1 MLCLQVPLAPPM
13 AIGEDRAIDHPMK
26 MTDGSGMKCQS
37 IEAEMKNVI
46 LILTLT
52 CFVCPLVADQPAVKP
67 RVAEPTTQMAPM
79 RDGIELSTNVF
90 LPEGAGP
97 WPTILQRTPY
107 GKSKQGKPY
116 VPAGYAYVSQDQRG
130 RGDSEGEYRPHEAE
144 IEDGYDTVEWI
155 ARQPWCNGKI
165 GMVGASASGIAAN
178 LAAASAPPHLTAAF
192 IRVAPHSL
200 FYEGRFIG
208 GVFKEADTGNWMRR
222 QGVGE
227 EAIRAYKKRVILDDR
242 WLETDLVFH
251 REKIQIPIYNAGGW
265 YDLFSLGS
273 VSNFQ
278 YLQHDG
284 HAGARGKQRLVMGPV
299 GHGRLRG
306 DLEYPEAAALSDLAM
321 PFFDYWLKGIDNGF
335 TNQPPIRY
343 YMMASARRGSPS
355 RKNGWRTAQ
364 TWPPQSAESVR
375 FYLHDDSRLALSKPS
390 SAVGE
395 SKYKFDPTNPVPTKG
410 GLNLTLPLGPM
421 DQREIGERSDY
432 LRFQTEPLA
441 KDLIVAGKIDL
452 ELWASTDG
460 PDTDFMV
467 KLVDVYPDGYEALV
481 LDTALR
487 TRYRF
492 GRRAEDVRMMDP
504 NKPEKMVIDMWNTAI
519 IFEQGHRLAVHITSS
534 NSPRFEV
541 NPNTGDPPGE
551 DITPPRTALNTIYH
565 NAGQPTALV
574 MSVMSSTE

>member
-1 MLCLQVPLAPPM
+1 
-13 AIGEDRAIDHPMK
+13 
-26 MTDGSGMKCQS
+26 
-37 IEAEMKNVI
+37 MKNAL
-46 LILTLT
+46 LILTAT
-52 CFVCPLVADQPAVKP
+52 CCVYPLLADQPTVQAP
-67 RVAEPTTQMAPM
+67 ITGPTTKMVPM
-79 RDGIELSTNVF
+79 RDGIELSANVF
-90 LPEGAGP
+90 LPEGTGP

-107 GKSKQGKPY
+107 GKSKQGRPY
-116 VPAGYAYVSQDQRG
+116 VSAGYAYVSQDQRG
-130 RGDSEGEYRPHEAE
+130 RGDSEGDYTPHESDL
-144 IEDGYDTVEWI
+144 EDGYDTVEWV
-155 ARQPWCNGKI
+155 AEQPWCNGKVA
-165 GMVGASASGIAAN
+165 MVGASASGIAAN

-227 EAIRAYKKRVILDDR
+227 EAIREYKKRVILDDR

-251 REKIQIPIYNAGGW
+251 RDKIQIPIYNAGGW

-278 YLQHDG
+278 YLQNEG
-284 HAGARGKQRLVMGPV
+284 HAGARGKQRLVMGPI

-306 DLEYPEAAALSDLAM
+306 DLEYPDARGAADWEM
-321 PFFDYWLKGIDNGF
+321 QFFDYWLKGIDNGF
-335 TNQPPIRY
+335 TSEPPVRY

-355 RKNGWRTAQ
+355 PKNGWRSAQ
-364 TWPPQSAESVR
+364 SWPPHSAQSVR
-375 FYLHDDSRLALSKPS
+375 FYLHDDLRLSRLQPS
-390 SAVGE
+390 SAAGQ
-395 SKYKFDPTNPVPTKG
+395 SSYKFDPANPVPTKG
-410 GLNLTLPLGPM
+410 GLNLTLPLGPI
-421 DQREIGERSDY
+421 DQREIGQRIDY
-432 LRFQTEPLA
+432 LRFETEPLDE
-441 KDLIVAGKIDL
+441 DLVVAGKIDL

-492 GRRAEDVRMMDP
+492 GRRAEDVQMMEP
-504 NKPEKMVIDMWNTAI
+504 NKPEKMIVDMWNTAI
-519 IFEQGHRLAVHITSS
+519 TFEKGHRLAVHITSS

-541 NPNTGDPPGE
+541 NANTGDAPG
-551 DITPPRTALNTIYH
+551 DDSTPPRTALNTIYH
-565 NAGQPTALV
+565 NAQQPTALV
-574 MSVMSSTE
+574 MSVMPTAE

>member
-1 MLCLQVPLAPPM
+1 
-13 AIGEDRAIDHPMK
+13 
-26 MTDGSGMKCQS
+26 MTCQS
-37 IEAEMKNVI
+37 IEDEMKNAI
-46 LILTLT
+46 LILTAV
-52 CFVCPLVADQPAVKP
+52 CFVCPVSADQPGVSVKP
-67 RVAEPTTQMAPM
+67 RVAEPKMEMAPM
-79 RDGIELSTNVF
+79 RDAVGLSTNIF
-90 LPEGAGP
+90 LPEGTGP

-107 GKSKQGKPY
+107 GKSIRGEPY
-116 VPAGYAYVSQDQRG
+116 VSAGYAYVSQDQRG

-155 ARQPWCNGKI
+155 AKQPWCNGKV

-200 FYEGRFIG
+200 FFEGRFIG

-222 QGVGE
+222 QGVAE
-227 EAIRAYKKRVILDDR
+227 DAIRAYKKRVILDDR
-242 WLETDLVFH
+242 WMKTDLVFH
-251 REKIQIPIYNAGGW
+251 RDKIEIPIYNVGGW

-278 YLQHDG
+278 YLQNDG
-284 HAGARGKQRLVMGPV
+284 NSGARGKQRLVMGPI

-306 DLEYPEAAALSDLAM
+306 DLEYPNARLDADPAL

-335 TNQPPIRY
+335 TDEPPISY

-355 RKNGWRTAQ
+355 PKNGWRTAQ
-364 TWPPQSAESVR
+364 TWPPQNAQSVR
-375 FYLHDDSRLALSKPS
+375 FYLHDDSRLARTKPS
-390 SAVGE
+390 SAAGA
-395 SKYKFDPTNPVPTKG
+395 SSYKFDPANPVPTKG

-421 DQREIGERSDY
+421 DQRKIGQRNDY
-432 LRFQTEPLA
+432 LRFESEPLDE
-441 KDLIVAGKIDL
+441 DLVVAGKIDL

-460 PDTDFMV
+460 RDTDFMI

-492 GRRAEDVRMMDP
+492 GRRAEDVQMMEA
-504 NKPEKMVIDMWNTAI
+504 NKPEKMMIDMWNTAI
-519 IFEQGHRLAVHITSS
+519 TFEKGHRLAVHITSS

-551 DITPPRTALNTIYH
+551 ETTSPRTALNTVYH
-565 NAGQPTALV
+565 NADQPTAIVL
-574 MSVMSSTE
+574 SVLDPTD

>member
-1 MLCLQVPLAPPM
+1 
-13 AIGEDRAIDHPMK
+13 
-26 MTDGSGMKCQS
+26 MTCQS
-37 IEAEMKNVI
+37 IEVEMKNAT
-46 LILTLT
+46 LILTAALL
-52 CFVCPLVADQPAVKP
+52 VCPVLADQPDVKP
-67 RVAEPTTQMAPM
+67 RVAEPTTQMASM
-79 RDGIELSTNVF
+79 RDGVKLSTNVF
-90 LPEGAGP
+90 LPEGTGP

-107 GKSKQGKPY
+107 GKGKHGKPY
-116 VPAGYAYVSQDQRG
+116 VSAGYVYVSQDQRG
-130 RGDSEGEYRPHEAE
+130 RGGSEGEYQPHEAE

-155 ARQPWCNGKI
+155 AQQEWCNGKV

-227 EAIRAYKKRVILDDR
+227 DAILAYKKRVILDDR
-242 WLETDLVFH
+242 WLKTDLVFH
-251 REKIQIPIYNAGGW
+251 RDKIRIPIYNAGGW

-278 YLQHDG
+278 YLQNNG
-284 HAGARGKQRLVMGPV
+284 HANARGKQRLVMGPI

-306 DLEYPEAAALSDLAM
+306 DLEYPDARGLADLAM
-321 PFFDYWLKGIDNGF
+321 PFFDYWLKGIDDGF
-335 TNQPPIRY
+335 SKEPPIRY

-355 RKNGWRTAQ
+355 QKNGWRRAQ
-364 TWPPQSAESVR
+364 TWPPGNAKTVR
-375 FYLHDDSRLALSKPS
+375 FYLHDDSRLARSKPS
-390 SAVGE
+390 SAAGA
-395 SKYKFDPTNPVPTKG
+395 SSYKFDPSNPVPTKG

-421 DQREIGERSDY
+421 DQREIGIRSDY
-432 LRFQTEPLA
+432 LRFETDPLDE
-441 KDLIVAGKIDL
+441 DLIVAGKIDL

-492 GRRAEDVRMMDP
+492 GRRAEDVRMMEP
-504 NKPEKMVIDMWNTAI
+504 GKPEKMMIDMWNTAI
-519 IFEQGHRLAVHITSS
+519 TFEKGHRLAVHVTSS

-541 NPNTGDPPGE
+541 NPNTGDPPG
-551 DITPPRTALNTIYH
+551 DDSIPPRTALNTVYH
-565 NAGQPTALV
+565 NADQPTALV
-574 MSVMSSTE
+574 ISVMPPTE